1 MNPWDREL
9 LEILLLEPEAVTAVA
24 DVVRPEQLSG
34 EASRRIFSA
43 CCRLAAAGITPDF
56 HRLLLEFDEPQYKN
70 LLVELDE
77 QGHAKRSLDAAARL
91 HELLE
96 AFRHR
101 DEDRQ
106 SRDQARAVEEKR
118 LAEDE
123 ELAVLQRMIDQKRNR
138 QGISA
143 PTDG

>member
-1 MNPWDREL
+1 
-9 LEILLLEPEAVTAVA
+9 
-24 DVVRPEQLSG
+24 
-34 EASRRIFSA
+34 
-43 CCRLAAAGITPDF
+43 
-56 HRLLLEFDEPQYKN
+56 
-70 LLVELDE
+70 LDE
-77 QGHAKRSLDAAARL
+77 QGHAKRALDAAARL

-118 LAEDE
+118 LPADE
-123 ELAVLQRMIDQKRNR
+123 ELAVLQQMIDQKRNR